1 MHDCSL
7 VSQANYVPVRG
18 EGNRTKETPF
28 NPLPMYYKGVSKAC
42 TLKKS
47 CVYTK
52 GEGSGSQG
60 AQAYL
65 NCDVNA
71 LHLRLAEAIAHVK
84 AENITRRLDAFMDA
98 LEVVNAVL

>member
-1 MHDCSL
+1 MCL
-7 VSQANYVPVRG
+7 Y
-18 EGNRTKETPF
+18 EGKETDRTTETPF

-42 TLKKS
+42 TSNKS
-47 CVYTK
+47 CVYMK

-60 AQAYL
+60 AQPYL

-71 LHLRLAEAIAHVK
+71 LHFRLAEAIAHIK
-84 AENITRRLDAFMDA
+84 AENITRWLDAFMDA